1 MTGARQ
7 PDGRWLALPALLVLG
22 LFFTAFGTFIAL
34 SLLHAVPGTASIAG
48 PASLDNYR
56 AVAGLALN
64 REVTLDTLWLA
75 LQLTGICI
83 LVGYPLAYLMART
96 PSRTV
101 RNLILFVL
109 VVTFLSGGVTRA
121 YSWLII
127 LGNTG
132 LVNSLIKKLGFAMVP
147 LVHNRTGVVISLT
160 HFLLPFFVL
169 TLFGALKTVPAMLE
183 EAARNLGAS
192 RLRSFLAVTLP
203 LSVPGLIAASTLTYA
218 VALSSFLFPALL
230 GGGRN
235 PMAAN
240 LIYMKILDA
249 FDIPAAAA
257 MATLFLVIALG
268 CVGLFALVERL
279 AQPRFPLAR
288 RHG

>member
-1 MTGARQ
+1 MTRVQ

-34 SLLHAVPGTASIAG
+34 SLLHNVPGTASIAG
-48 PASLDNYR
+48 PLSLDNYR
-56 AVAGLALN
+56 NVIGLTLN
-64 REVTLDTLWLA
+64 RDVTLDTLWLA
-75 LQLTGICI
+75 LELTGLCV

-101 RNLILFVL
+101 RNLILFAL
-109 VVTFLSGGVTRA
+109 IVTFLSGGVTRA

-132 LVNSLIKKLGFAMVP
+132 LVNALIKKLGFAMVP

-169 TLFGALKTVPAMLE
+169 TLFGGLKTVPATLE

-203 LSVPGLIAASTLTYA
+203 LSVPALIAASTLTYA

-240 LIYMKILDA
+240 LIYMKILDE

-257 MATLFLVIALG
+257 MAALFLVIALA
-268 CVGLFALVERL
+268 CVGLFSLVEHTVQR
-279 AQPRFPLAR
+279 RFPAAR
-288 RHG
+288 RRT

>member
-22 LFFTAFGTFIAL
+22 LFFAAFAAFAGV
-34 SLLHAVPGTASIAG
+34 SLLHNVPGTASIAG
-48 PASLDNYR
+48 PPSLDNYR
-56 AVAGLALN
+56 DVVALGLN
-64 REVTLDTLWLA
+64 RDVTLDTLWLA
-75 LQLTGICI
+75 LELTVICI

-101 RNLILFVL
+101 RNLILFAL
-109 VVTFLSGGVTRA
+109 IVTFLSGGVTRA

-132 LVNSLIKKLGFAMVP
+132 LVNALIKKLGFAMVP
-147 LVHNRTGVVISLT
+147 LVHNRTGVIISLT

-169 TLFGALKTVPAMLE
+169 TLFGALKTVPATLE
-183 EAARNLGAS
+183 EAARNLGAG

-257 MATLFLVIALG
+257 MAALFLVIALI
-268 CVGLFALVERL
+268 CVGLMSLVERL
-279 AQPRFPLAR
+279 VQRRFPVAHR
-288 RHG
+288 RA

>member
-1 MTGARQ
+1 MSRAQ
-7 PDGRWLALPALLVLG
+7 SDGRWLALPAVLVLG
-22 LFFTAFGTFIAL
+22 LFFTAFGTFVAL
-34 SLLHAVPGTASIAG
+34 SLLHSVPGTASMAG
-48 PASLDNYR
+48 PPSLDNYR
-56 AVAGLALN
+56 DVIGLKLN
-64 REVTLDTLWLA
+64 RDVTLDTLWLA

-101 RNLILFVL
+101 RNLILFAL
-109 VVTFLSGGVTRA
+109 IVTFLSGGVTRA

-132 LVNSLIKKLGFAMVP
+132 LVNALLKKLGFAMVP
-147 LVHNRTGVVISLT
+147 LVHNRTGVIISLT

-169 TLFGALKTVPAMLE
+169 TLFGGLKTVPATLE

-203 LSVPGLIAASTLTYA
+203 LSVPGLIAASTLTFA

-257 MATLFLVIALG
+257 MAVLFLLIALV
-268 CVGLFALVERL
+268 CVGLLGLVERTVHR
-279 AQPRFPLAR
+279 RFPTAGR
-288 RHG
+288 QA

>member
-1 MTGARQ
+1 MIGRRA
-7 PDGRWLALPALLVLG
+7 DGRWLALPALLVLG
-22 LFFTAFGTFIAL
+22 LYFTAFATFVAV
-34 SLLHAVPGTASIAG
+34 SLLHNDPGTAKIAG
-48 PASLDNYR
+48 PMSLDNYR
-56 AVAGLALN
+56 DVIGLPLN

-75 LQLTGICI
+75 LQLTGVCV
-83 LVGYPLAYLMART
+83 LAGYPLAYVMART

-101 RNLILFVL
+101 RNLILFAL
-109 VVTFLSGGVTRA
+109 IVTFLSGGVTRA

-127 LGNTG
+127 LGNAG
-132 LVNSLIKKLGFAMVP
+132 LVNALLKQLGFATVP

-169 TLFGALKTVPAMLE
+169 TLFGGLKTVPATLE

-203 LSVPGLIAASTLTYA
+203 LSVPGLMAAATLTYA

-230 GGGRN
+230 GGGRTL
-235 PMAAN
+235 MAAN
-240 LIYMKILDA
+240 LIYQKILDV

-257 MATLFLVIALG
+257 MAALFLVIALT
-268 CVGLFALVERL
+268 CVLLFGLAERL
-279 AQPRFPLAR
+279 VQRRFPTAR
-288 RHG
+288 GRA